1 MAMTD
6 SAMLVAMME
15 RRLLDQRGAVGRMNA
30 SERNG
35 IRGTRRAESDCSESR
50 CGQDRLHVIS
60 SSKPQAGM
68 ACRLCFTMSDASA
81 CTLFAVPP
89 NADAA
94 HLIDAI
100 SLTRPVHEMVLT
112 LS

>member
-35 IRGTRRAESDCSESR
+35 IRGTRRTESDCSESR
-50 CGQDRLHVIS
+50 RGQSRLHVIF
-60 SSKPQAGM
+60 SSKPQAGV
-68 ACRLCFTMSDASA
+68 ACRPCFKMSDVSA
-81 CTLFAVPP
+81 CTLFAFQPMP
-89 NADAA
+89 NVAPDRR
-94 HLIDAI
+94 DQPNQ
-100 SLTRPVHEMVLT
+100 TRA
-112 LS
+112 

>member
-15 RRLLDQRGAVGRMNA
+15 RRLLNQRGAVCRVNA
-30 SERNG
+30 GERNG
-35 IRGTRRAESDCSESR
+35 VRRTRGAKSDCSESR
-50 CGQDRLHVIS
+50 CGQDRLHVIF
-60 SSKPQAGM
+60 SSKPQAGV

-81 CTLFAVPP
+81 CTLLQSHPMP
-89 NADAA
+89 MPR
-94 HLIDAI
+94 LIDLI
-100 SLTRPVHEMVLT
+100 SLSRAARQAELT